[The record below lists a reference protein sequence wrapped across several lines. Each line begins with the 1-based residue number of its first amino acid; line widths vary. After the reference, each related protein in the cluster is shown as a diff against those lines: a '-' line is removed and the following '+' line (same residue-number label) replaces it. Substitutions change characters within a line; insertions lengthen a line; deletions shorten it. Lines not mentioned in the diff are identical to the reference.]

1 MNIRKVAGRAA
12 VCLAVSALASTAASA
27 AGGNGAPSGTHY
39 NLNIIGV
46 SKEKSADMTGNQ
58 GHRIFV
64 PLYGKPKIWLAESP
78 SFEVYD
84 ANGTD
89 ANGASFGLP
98 NPDPDA
104 DGITEYSVYARALG
118 TPGGSSTTTTCAYDD
133 LLGETY
139 CSTLSMVL
147 VRDSKGG
154 KSSFTN
160 YSRELHYVYQY
171 FDGDGV
177 VDRMPLFGDSAF
189 QFYWDYDN
197 QGLKLAQLRF
207 YEIATDVN

>member
-12 VCLAVSALASTAASA
+12 VCVAVSALASTAASA
-27 AGGNGAPSGTHY
+27 AGNGAPSGAHY

-64 PLYGKPKIWLAESP
+64 PLEGKAKIWLTESP
-78 SFEVYD
+78 GFEVYD

-89 ANGASFGLP
+89 GNGASFGLP

-118 TPGGSSTTTTCAYDD
+118 KPGGTSTTTTCAYDE

-139 CSTLSMVL
+139 CSTMSMVL

-160 YSRELHYVYQY
+160 YSRELLYVYADL
-171 FDGDGV
+171 DGDGI
-177 VDRMPLFGDSAF
+177 VDRTPLFGEDGYL
-189 QFYWDYDN
+189 FYWDYDN